1 MLASSSVHL
10 TPIAKTTPDD
20 HSGGDPTVPQGKIML
35 TIQDLY
41 SLEQYST
48 MRADFKRAAVA
59 HRRQRQV
66 RLGDHMTLHFED
78 ITTIRYQIQEM
89 LFIEKTFDRQ
99 GIQDEL
105 DAYTP
110 LIPTGSNLKATLTI
124 EYGDTAIRTEKL
136 RQLHGVEHQVYVQV
150 RGHNRVYAV
159 ANEDMPRSTDEKT
172 AAVHFLRFELT
183 DDMIQDLFSDHTALI
198 IGVDHPAYLDHV
210 TVDSDITSC
219 LVRDFAVCSVS
230 H

>member
-1 MLASSSVHL
+1 
-10 TPIAKTTPDD
+10 
-20 HSGGDPTVPQGKIML
+20 
-35 TIQDLY
+35 
-41 SLEQYST
+41 

-78 ITTIRYQIQEM
+78 VMTIRYQIQEM

-110 LIPTGSNLKATLTI
+110 LIPTGTNLKATLTI
-124 EYGDTAIRTEKL
+124 EYGDAEIRAAKL
-136 RQLHGVEHQVYVQV
+136 RELHGVEHRVYVQI
-150 RGHNRVYAV
+150 RGHDRVYPV
-159 ANEDMPRSTDEKT
+159 ANEDMPRSTDVKT

-183 DDMIQDLFSDHTALI
+183 EAMIQDLRCHPKNLMVGVNHVCYGDYVPVQHTTANLLTKDFDI
-198 IGVDHPAYLDHV
+198 IK
-210 TVDSDITSC
+210 C
-219 LVRDFAVCSVS
+219 
-230 H
+230 

>member
-1 MLASSSVHL
+1 
-10 TPIAKTTPDD
+10 
-20 HSGGDPTVPQGKIML
+20 ML
-35 TIQDLY
+35 TTQDLY
-41 SLEQYST
+41 SLEHYSIQ
-48 MRADFKRAAVA
+48 RADFKRAAVT

-66 RLGDHMTLHFED
+66 RLGNHMTLHFED
-78 ITTIRYQIQEM
+78 AMTVKYQIQEM

-110 LIPTGSNLKATLTI
+110 LIPTGTNLKATLTI
-124 EYGDTAIRTEKL
+124 EYGDAVIRAEKL
-136 RQLHGVEHQVYVQV
+136 RELHGVENQVYVQV
-150 RGHNRVYAV
+150 AGHDRVYAM
-159 ANEDMPRSTDEKT
+159 ANEDMPRSTDAKT

-198 IGVDHPAYLDHV
+198 MGVDHPAYQDHV
-210 TVDSDITSC
+210 TVPSDTTSY
-219 LVRDFAVCSVS
+219 LIRDFEVCSVT

>member
-1 MLASSSVHL
+1 
-10 TPIAKTTPDD
+10 
-20 HSGGDPTVPQGKIML
+20 ML
-35 TIQDLY
+35 TTQDLY

-48 MRADFKRAAVA
+48 MRADFKRSAVT

-66 RLGDHMTLHFED
+66 RLGDHMTVHFED
-78 ITTIRYQIQEM
+78 VTTIRYQIQEM
-89 LFIEKTFDRQ
+89 LFIEKIFDRQ

-110 LIPTGSNLKATLTI
+110 LIPTGRNLKATLTI
-124 EYGDTAIRTEKL
+124 EYGDSEIRAAKL
-136 RQLHGVEHQVYVQV
+136 RELHGVENQVYVQI
-150 RGHNRVYAV
+150 RGHDRVYAI

-183 DDMIQDLFSDHTALI
+183 DGMIQDLQNDHTTLI
-198 IGVDHPAYLDHV
+198 MGVDHRTYLDHV
-210 TVDSDITSC
+210 TVDKNTTSY
-219 LVRDFAVCSVS
+219 LIRDFEVYSVP

>member
-1 MLASSSVHL
+1 METH
-10 TPIAKTTPDD
+10 
-20 HSGGDPTVPQGKIML
+20 ML

-110 LIPTGSNLKATLTI
+110 LIPTGKNLKATLTI
-124 EYGDTAIRTEKL
+124 EYGDAAVRAAKL
-136 RQLHGVEHQVYVQV
+136 RELHGVEHRVYVQV
-150 RGHNRVYAV
+150 TGHDRVLAI
-159 ANEDMPRSTDEKT
+159 ANEDMPRSTDDKT
-172 AAVHFLRFELT
+172 AAVHFLRFEFT
-183 DDMIQDLFSDHTALI
+183 DEMIQDLQKDPTALMM
-198 IGVDHPAYLDHV
+198 GVDHPAYSDHV
-210 TVDSDITSC
+210 TVNIDTTSC
-219 LVRDFAVCSVS
+219 LIRDFEVCSVT

>member
-1 MLASSSVHL
+1 
-10 TPIAKTTPDD
+10 
-20 HSGGDPTVPQGKIML
+20 ML
-35 TIQDLY
+35 TSQDLY
-41 SLEQYST
+41 SLEHYSII
-48 MRADFKRAAVA
+48 RADFKRAAVA

-78 ITTIRYQIQEM
+78 VQTIKYQIQEM

-110 LIPTGSNLKATLTI
+110 LIPSGRNLKATLTI
-124 EYGDTAIRTEKL
+124 EYGDAAVRAAKL
-136 RQLHGVEHQVYVQV
+136 RELHGVEHRVYVQV
-150 RGHNRVYAV
+150 SGHDRVLAT

-172 AAVHFLRFELT
+172 SAVHFLRFEFT
-183 DDMIQDLFSDHTALI
+183 DKMIGDFRDLDGAFRV
-198 IGVDHPAYLDHV
+198 GVDHPAYNKYTEVNNV
-210 TVDSDITSC
+210 TKEILTK
-219 LVRDFAVCSVS
+219 DFYVNRAS

>member
-1 MLASSSVHL
+1 MITV
-10 TPIAKTTPDD
+10 
-20 HSGGDPTVPQGKIML
+20 GRDPTVPLGKIML
-35 TIQDLY
+35 TTKDLY

-110 LIPTGSNLKATLTI
+110 LIPTGKNLKATLTI
-124 EYGDTAIRTEKL
+124 EYGDAAIRAEKL
-136 RQLHGVEHQVYVQV
+136 QQLHGVEHQVYVQV
-150 RGHNRVYAV
+150 QGHSKIYAM
-159 ANEDMPRSTDEKT
+159 ANEDMPRSTDAKT

-198 IGVDHPAYLDHV
+198 MGVDHPAYQDHV
-210 TVDSDITSC
+210 TVPSDTTSY
-219 LVRDFAVCSVS
+219 LIRDFEVCSVT

>member
-1 MLASSSVHL
+1 MITV
-10 TPIAKTTPDD
+10 
-20 HSGGDPTVPQGKIML
+20 GRDPTVPLGKIML
-35 TIQDLY
+35 TTKDLY

-110 LIPTGSNLKATLTI
+110 LIPTGKNLKATLTI
-124 EYGDTAIRTEKL
+124 EYGAAAIRAEKL
-136 RQLHGVEHQVYVQV
+136 QQLHGVEHQVYVQV
-150 RGHNRVYAV
+150 QGHSKIYAM
-159 ANEDMPRSTDEKT
+159 ANEDMPRSTDAKT

-198 IGVDHPAYLDHV
+198 MGVDHPAYQDHV
-210 TVDSDITSC
+210 TVPSDTTSY
-219 LVRDFAVCSVS
+219 LIRDFEVCSVT

>member
-1 MLASSSVHL
+1 
-10 TPIAKTTPDD
+10 
-20 HSGGDPTVPQGKIML
+20 ML
-35 TIQDLY
+35 TTKDLY

-110 LIPTGSNLKATLTI
+110 LIPTGKNLKATLTI
-124 EYGDTAIRTEKL
+124 EYGDAAIRAEKL
-136 RQLHGVEHQVYVQV
+136 RELHGVEHQVYVQV
-150 RGHNRVYAV
+150 QGHSKIYAM
-159 ANEDMPRSTDEKT
+159 ANEDMPRSTDAKT

-198 IGVDHPAYLDHV
+198 MGVDHPAYQDHV
-210 TVDSDITSC
+210 TVPSDTTSY
-219 LVRDFAVCSVS
+219 LIRDFEVCSVT